1 MSAAGRK
8 LAFDLA
14 ASDCGAVRLTLA
26 GLTARLRPA
35 GTLWLEESRT
45 LAAADL
51 HLEKGSA
58 YAARGQLLPP
68 YDTAETLA
76 RLEQEVEALNPA
88 RIVLLGDSF
97 HDGGAEARL
106 AADSGARLASLA
118 RGRTLVWVVGNHD
131 ADGPRGLPGEVVA
144 EHAVGRLVLR
154 HEPQAG
160 PRAEAAG
167 HLHPAARVATRG
179 RSVRR
184 RCFVTDGER
193 VVLPAFGAYAG
204 GLNVRDKAFAG
215 LFAGRPIAVALGPRQ
230 AHAIGWSMLVG
241 D

>member
-1 MSAAGRK
+1 VTTPAGRH
-8 LAFDLA
+8 AVEVE
-14 ASDCGAVRLTLA
+14 ASACGAVRLSLA

-35 GTLWLEESRT
+35 GTLWLEETRT

-76 RLEQEVEALNPA
+76 RLAREVDSLNPS

-97 HDGGAEARL
+97 HDGKAESRL
-106 AADSGARLASLA
+106 SVADTDRLIAIA

-131 ADGPRGLPGEVVA
+131 ADGPRALPGQVVRTL
-144 EHAVGRLVLR
+144 EIGRLVLR
-154 HEPQAG
+154 HEPHAG

-167 HLHPAARVATRG
+167 HLHPAARVAGRG
-179 RSVRR
+179 RTVRR

-204 GLNVRDKAFAG
+204 GLNVRHAAFAG
-215 LFAGRPIAVALGPRQ
+215 LFAHRPIAVALGPER
-230 AHAIGWSMLVG
+230 AHAIAWSMLVG